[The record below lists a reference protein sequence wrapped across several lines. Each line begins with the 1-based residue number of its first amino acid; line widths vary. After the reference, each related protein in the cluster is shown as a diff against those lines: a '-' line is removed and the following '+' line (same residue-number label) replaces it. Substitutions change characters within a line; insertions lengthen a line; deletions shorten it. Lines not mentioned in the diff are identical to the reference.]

1 MSERAHLVDTEGSQG
16 ERQRYWRQFVEDSE
30 GRTIIGIGATQEQAE
45 AAAAKNLADREAFL
59 AQTPQAQLREIVS
72 KSDDLLSSEAS
83 RAIKLMAGIVLEYC
97 KP

>member
-16 ERQRYWRQFVEDSE
+16 ETQRYWRQFVEDSE
-30 GRTIIGIGATQEQAE
+30 GRTIIGVGATAEEAE
-45 AAAAKNLADREAFL
+45 ANAAKNLADREAFL

-72 KSDDLLSSEAS
+72 KRDDLLSSEAS
-83 RAIKLMAGIVLEYC
+83 RAIKLLAEIVLERL